1 MLVLSRKLN
10 EEIVIDGTIRVRLLK
25 AGRGR
30 VRLGV
35 SAPRETSVQRAE
47 LIQPNHPNATSE
59 RHRRP
64 AERLPKDG
72 GDHSK

>member
-10 EEIVIDGTIRVRLLK
+10 EEIVIDRTIRVRLLK

-35 SAPRETSVQRAE
+35 TAPRGTPVRRAE
-47 LIQPNHPNATSE
+47 LMPADSPE
-59 RHRRP
+59 RRKQEASRPLSGHR
-64 AERLPKDG
+64 
-72 GDHSK
+72 

>member
-10 EEIVIDGTIRVRLLK
+10 EEIVIDRTIRVRLLK

-35 SAPRETSVQRAE
+35 SAPKRTPVQRAE
-47 LIQPNHPNATSE
+47 LIAVESPQYPE
-59 RHRRP
+59 RKTP
-64 AERLPKDG
+64 PTCGAVAER
-72 GDHSK
+72 

>member
-10 EEIVIDGTIRVRLLK
+10 EEIVIGHTIRIRLLK

-35 SAPRETSVQRAE
+35 SAPRETPVRRAE
-47 LIQPNHPNATSE
+47 LMAADSPNCFAQQVSGAANVV
-59 RHRRP
+59 
-64 AERLPKDG
+64 AEK
-72 GDHSK
+72 SKRS

>member
-10 EEIVIDGTIRVRLLK
+10 EEIVIGRTIRVRLLK

-35 SAPRETSVQRAE
+35 SAPRGTLVRRAE
-47 LIQPNHPNATSE
+47 LMATESSE
-59 RHRRP
+59 CRKGMPSRTSR
-64 AERLPKDG
+64 AVTDR
-72 GDHSK
+72 